1 MYLNFP
7 KKLLLHM
14 KQHYYKQSKVD
25 PKYENDEMLVPSE
38 VSRNPHKPLAFEY
51 RKDQRL
57 PEIEKSCHRIRN
69 KTKPVH
75 IWENWKYW
83 RKYKYNLPYLESRFW
98 IATSVTHISTQNI
111 ESHDMIQIT
120 VTKYRTT
127 HKLGTV
133 HKKTN
138 YVASPRYY
146 QI

>member
-14 KQHYYKQSKVD
+14 KQHYKQSKVD

-57 PEIEKSCHRIRN
+57 PEIEKSRHRIRN

-75 IWENWKYW
+75 IWENWKY
-83 RKYKYNLPYLESRFW
+83 KYKY
-98 IATSVTHISTQNI
+98 I
-111 ESHDMIQIT
+111 
-120 VTKYRTT
+120 YRIWNPDSGWQ
-127 HKLGTV
+127 LL
-133 HKKTN
+133 
-138 YVASPRYY
+138 
-146 QI
+146 

>member
-98 IATSVTHISTQNI
+98 IATFVTHISTQNI
-111 ESHDMIQIT
+111 ESRDMIQIT
-120 VTKYRTT
+120 VTKYRMT
-127 HKLGTV
+127 HKLETV
-133 HKKTN
+133 HKKN
-138 YVASPRYY
+138 EFCCQS
-146 QI
+146 